1 MLGMVHTGKGGGV
14 SRGDTNVCKSEFVF
28 HCSGGDGLGRSARIG
43 IHHHHNYSHQ
53 CLITCTWRFVPAS
66 RKILIVYH
74 HYHLRLLSVFPSG
87 TGGCSLTA
95 LLFTSIRHVKYLFP
109 FR

>member
-1 MLGMVHTGKGGGV
+1 MVHTGKGV
-14 SRGDTNVCKSEFVF
+14 
-28 HCSGGDGLGRSARIG
+28 GRYQRSSPKERIV

-53 CLITCTWRFVPAS
+53 CLITCTWRFVLAS
-66 RKILIVYH
+66 RKTLIMYH